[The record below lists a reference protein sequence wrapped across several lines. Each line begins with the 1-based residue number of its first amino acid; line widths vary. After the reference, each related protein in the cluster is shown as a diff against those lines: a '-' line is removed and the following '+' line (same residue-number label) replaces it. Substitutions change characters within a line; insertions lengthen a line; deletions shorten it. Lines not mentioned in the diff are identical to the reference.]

1 MNAQLSLNYTAG
13 ATRRDVVLC
22 LPSAGLPPP
31 LHLFYCCKQLM
42 PEYREVTAHYV
53 HVQLCLEKLQE
64 TNSTTVLDIWAD
76 PSLKA
81 HEADLSPTKCVIR
94 LTRSMNVTR
103 GSKSSKVSLFP
114 QILPHDKPI
123 SSLAFRDVSMTPRAV
138 RLDFTVMHLQLA
150 FLTHTS
156 VQFFS
161 QNLWDEVKATSQE
174 KRKFRVGMAFEFK
187 THVLAFVSLD
197 NLFQPFW
204 ALRAI
209 DLPEGH
215 IDAYKDLRGFLFS
228 LVRWMENRRKRNR
241 LGLATEIIRKG
252 EKGKNVFGGV
262 GKYTVLELFFMGG
275 LSPFLTEQD
284 VFDDPSRTARFILA
298 LWCYQHHS
306 VTKIAGLLRP
316 CMVDLVVAP
325 SKLQRESFYQR
336 WIHIYTCDKIKVPLR
351 MFEQLTDIE
360 AALKDSAKE
369 LFDPFEPTFI
379 KEVWDVLKD
388 GGDLPLSTTV
398 TLEALANLAF
408 GKDKWVTLGGRAT
421 DGSDQLTSYFR
432 KRGLLVETP
441 TTINVSKLESL
452 VAPDPHRQWK
462 VRTIYAHKSPVGS
475 VSTFWS
481 IVPMFPN
488 RFSKPKF
495 GKSRRQVLFGWI
507 VSHFLINLLFRYEN
521 FYRASKHD
529 RERELYK
536 YIIWKTRKVGIG
548 PLEYRGHAVSALT
561 KHRKRIVSA
570 VETEREVILA
580 AYNAQSKKQRSE
592 TLTLMRSSPLSTP
605 LRKSMPGLTF
615 SSSPARSSSP
625 ILLTPSR
632 GPPPAKKRKYTTCD
646 MTLGENDHPLTP
658 ARKRSTRNPKPF
670 VPVKRA
676 YRRRAVI

>member
-1 MNAQLSLNYTAG
+1 MSMNAQLSLNYTAG

-138 RLDFTVMHLQLA
+138 RLDFTVMHL
-150 FLTHTS
+150 
-156 VQFFS
+156 QFFS

-398 TLEALANLAF
+398 TLEVLANLAF

-462 VRTIYAHKSPVGS
+462 VRTIYAHKSPVG
-475 VSTFWS
+475 
-481 IVPMFPN
+481 
-488 RFSKPKF
+488 
-495 GKSRRQVLFGWI
+495 
-507 VSHFLINLLFRYEN
+507 YEN